1 MNNVAWM
8 RWLKHPVGASGERM
22 FLDLYKQVTGT
33 AGNYQIRNAKNAMM
47 LNIARTQQQIML
59 LL

>member
-1 MNNVAWM
+1 M

-47 LNIARTQQQIML
+47 LNIGRTQQQIML